1 MIVKCRTFAHARKA
15 AGYTK
20 KAQSNVWGLIA

>member
-15 AGYTK
+15 AEHTK